1 MKPLPPKEEILS
13 QLDYCPETGEF
24 IRKSGKKTAGYVTS
38 NGYLMIGLGYKRY
51 YAHRLAWKLHYN
63 QDPKFIDHLD
73 GDRLNNS
80 IENLR
85 NVDSAKNQKNMKK
98 PKTNTSGVV
107 GVTFDRSRSKWIAQI
122 QVNKKN
128 ISLGRYSFFEDA
140 VSARKEAE
148 ILYNFHENHGR

>member
-1 MKPLPPKEEILS
+1 MKSLPPKEEIIS
-13 QLDYCPETGEF
+13 QLNYCPKTGVF
-24 IRKSGKKTAGYVTS
+24 RRKRGKRVAGYVTS
-38 NGYLMIGLGYKRY
+38 NGYLIIGLGYKRY

-85 NVDSAKNQKNMKK
+85 DVDRAKNQKNMKK

-107 GVTFDRSRSKWIAQI
+107 GVTFDKSRLKWMAQI
-122 QVNKKN
+122 QVNRKN
-128 ISLGRYSFFEDA
+128 ISLGRYSAFGDA
-140 VSARKEAE
+140 VSARKKAE
-148 ILYNFHENHGR
+148 VTYGFHQNHGR